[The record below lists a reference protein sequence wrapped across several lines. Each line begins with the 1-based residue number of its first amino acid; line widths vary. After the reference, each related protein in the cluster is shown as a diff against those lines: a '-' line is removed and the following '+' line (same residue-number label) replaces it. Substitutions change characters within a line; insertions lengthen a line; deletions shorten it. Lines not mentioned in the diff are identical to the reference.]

1 MSRKPRIVVAAMS
14 LSAAGLI
21 ALVARE
27 GYTDKAT
34 IPTKGDAPT
43 IGFGSTVRDDGTR
56 VQMGD
61 TTTPQRALRTVQ
73 AHLSREENAFRESL
87 PGVTLTQ
94 GEYDLYIDFVYQYG
108 SGKWRTS
115 SMRSALLR
123 GQYAQACDGLLQY
136 RYAGGYDC
144 SIWVNGQ
151 PNKRCWGVWERQRE
165 RHAKCLAEQ
174 VP

>member
-1 MSRKPRIVVAAMS
+1 MKSEPQAAHCCGRNELERS
-14 LSAAGLI
+14 GLDC
-21 ALVARE
+21 AVARE

-34 IPTKGDAPT
+34 IPTKGDVPT

-94 GEYDLYIDFVYQYG
+94 GEYDLYIDFAYQYG
-108 SGKWRTS
+108 IANWNKGEEPVKKEDVDWAKEEKSEVED
-115 SMRSALLR
+115 AL
-123 GQYAQACDGLLQY
+123 
-136 RYAGGYDC
+136 
-144 SIWVNGQ
+144 
-151 PNKRCWGVWERQRE
+151 
-165 RHAKCLAEQ
+165 
-174 VP
+174 